1 MGKKKK
7 HESPAPKKE
16 PQRYELNKII
26 YFDKETIKNILQ
38 EYNKGTKQT
47 VVNSSD
53 SSSVAIESNIEAEA
67 DIKLPLP
74 FLSRLRFL
82 FSSKISAEYISRIDE
97 TVTVTSTEI
106 SDFEKIKDG
115 NVNQTYKVYFK
126 IKDGF
131 AEFVDVTISDIE
143 NSATFFRVAGN
154 YIRIL
159 KGGVKDVDTK
169 EFKSVMEGYEG
180 YDHYKIDDSNYIR
193 FNTSAFLSNYKRND
207 LLNSRLRIYCI
218 FIGKFPKSNFN
229 FIEQLNKM
237 QKLSTGAVPQTL
249 GELYPSLNGDG
260 KTADNGT
267 STVQAN
273 SDEVALYDVVYAS
286 IIHQGGSDENN

>member
-7 HESPAPKKE
+7 QKCPTQKKE
-16 PQRYELNKII
+16 SQKYELNKII

-47 VVNSSD
+47 VINSSD
-53 SSSVAIESNIEAEA
+53 SSSVGIGSNIEAEA

-74 FLSRLRFL
+74 FLSRVRFL

-115 NVNQTYKVYFK
+115 
-126 IKDGF
+126 F
-131 AEFVDVTISDIE
+131 AEFTSITISDIE

-180 YDHYKIDDSNYIR
+180 YDHYKIDDSTYIR

-229 FIEQLNKM
+229 FIEQLNRM
-237 QKLSTGAVPQTL
+237 QKLSTGSTPQTL
-249 GELYPSLNGDG
+249 DELYPSINGAG
-260 KTADNGT
+260 ELSSEGT
-267 STVQAN
+267 SSATT
-273 SDEVALYDVVYAS
+273 EEEIALYDVVYAS
-286 IIHQGGSDENN
+286 IIHQGGNDENN

>member
-7 HESPAPKKE
+7 QERPTPKKE
-16 PQRYELNKII
+16 TQRYELNKII

-53 SSSVAIESNIEAEA
+53 SSSVAIGSNIEAEA

-106 SDFEKIKDG
+106 SDFE
-115 NVNQTYKVYFK
+115 K

-180 YDHYKIDDSNYIR
+180 YDHYKIDDSTYIR

-249 GELYPSLNGDG
+249 GELYPSLNGDSEA
-260 KTADNGT
+260 ADDGT
-267 STVQAN
+267 STVQQKA
-273 SDEVALYDVVYAS
+273 DEIALYDVVYAS
-286 IIHQGGSDENN
+286 IIHQGGSDEND

>member
-1 MGKKKK
+1 MQKKKRK
-7 HESPAPKKE
+7 ECPTTKKE
-16 PQRYELNKII
+16 TQKYELNKII

-47 VVNSSD
+47 VINSSD
-53 SSSVAIESNIEAEA
+53 SSSVAIGSNIEAEA
-67 DIKLPLP
+67 YIKLPLP

-115 NVNQTYKVYFK
+115 
-126 IKDGF
+126 F
-131 AEFVDVTISDIE
+131 AEFENVAISDIE

-180 YDHYKIDDSNYIR
+180 YDNYKIDDSTFIR

-218 FIGKFPKSNFN
+218 FIGNFPKSNFN
-229 FIEQLNKM
+229 FIEQINKM

-249 GELYPSLNGDG
+249 GELYPSMNGDSELAG
-260 KTADNGT
+260 DGASNVVTKA
-267 STVQAN
+267 
-273 SDEVALYDVVYAS
+273 EEIALYDVVYAS
-286 IIHQGGSDENN
+286 IIHREEKR

>member
-1 MGKKKK
+1 MGRKKKQDC
-7 HESPAPKKE
+7 PTPKKE
-16 PQRYELNKII
+16 TQKYELNKII

-38 EYNKGTKQT
+38 EYNKGAKQT

-53 SSSVAIESNIEAEA
+53 SSSVTIGSNIEAEA

-106 SDFEKIKDG
+106 SDFEKIK
-115 NVNQTYKVYFK
+115 N
-126 IKDGF
+126 GF
-131 AEFVDVTISDIE
+131 AEFADVTISDIE

-180 YDHYKIDDSNYIR
+180 YDHYKIDDLTYIR

-260 KTADNGT
+260 EAVDDGT
-267 STVQAN
+267 STVQPKV
-273 SDEVALYDVVYAS
+273 DEIALYDVVYAS
-286 IIHQGGSDENN
+286 IIHQGGNDENN

>member
-7 HESPAPKKE
+7 QKCPTPKKE
-16 PQRYELNKII
+16 SQKYELNKII

-47 VVNSSD
+47 IINSSD
-53 SSSVAIESNIEAEA
+53 SSSIGIGSNIEAEA

-74 FLSRLRFL
+74 FLSRVRFL

-115 NVNQTYKVYFK
+115 
-126 IKDGF
+126 F
-131 AEFVDVTISDIE
+131 AEYEGVTISDIE

-180 YDHYKIDDSNYIR
+180 YDHYKIDDSTYIR

-207 LLNSRLRIYCI
+207 LLNSRLKIYCI
-218 FIGKFPKSNFN
+218 FIGRFPKSNFN

-237 QKLSTGAVPQTL
+237 QKLSTGATPQTL
-249 GELYPSLNGDG
+249 GELYPSLNG
-260 KTADNGT
+260 NGEPT
-267 STVQAN
+267 GEDVSNACA
-273 SDEVALYDVVYAS
+273 EAEEIALYDVVYAS
-286 IIHQGGSDENN
+286 IIHQGGSNENN

>member
-1 MGKKKK
+1 MKSKQKR
-7 HESPAPKKE
+7 PTTKKE
-16 PQRYELNKII
+16 IQKYELNKII

-53 SSSVAIESNIEAEA
+53 SSSVGIGSNIEAEA

-74 FLSRLRFL
+74 FLSRVRFL

-106 SDFEKIKDG
+106 SDFEKIR
-115 NVNQTYKVYFK
+115 
-126 IKDGF
+126 DGF
-131 AEFVDVTISDIE
+131 KEFENITISDIE

-154 YIRIL
+154 YSRIL

-180 YDHYKIDDSNYIR
+180 YDHYKIDDLTYIR

-207 LLNSRLRIYCI
+207 LLNSHLRIYCI
-218 FIGKFPKSNFN
+218 SIGDFPKSNFN

-237 QKLSTGAVPQTL
+237 QKLSTDATPKTL
-249 GELYPSLNGDG
+249 GELFPTIDGDSESTG
-260 KTADNGT
+260 KDVSNTNT
-267 STVQAN
+267 
-273 SDEVALYDVVYAS
+273 EIEEIALYDVVYAS
-286 IIHQGGSDENN
+286 IIHQGGSNEKH

>member
-1 MGKKKK
+1 MGKNKKQEG
-7 HESPAPKKE
+7 HTPKKGI
-16 PQRYELNKII
+16 QRYELNKII

-47 VVNSSD
+47 VVNSND
-53 SSSVAIESNIEAEA
+53 SSAMGVGSKIEAEA
-67 DIKLPLP
+67 DIKLTLP

-106 SDFEKIKDG
+106 SDFEKIR
-115 NVNQTYKVYFK
+115 
-126 IKDGF
+126 DGF
-131 AEFVDVTISDIE
+131 LEFEDVTISDIE

-154 YIRIL
+154 YMRIL
-159 KGGVKDVDTK
+159 KGGIKDVDTK
-169 EFKSVMEGYEG
+169 EFKSVMDGYEG
-180 YDHYKIDDSNYIR
+180 YDHYKINDATYIR

-237 QKLSTGAVPQTL
+237 QNLSTGIVPQTL
-249 GELYPSLNGDG
+249 NELYPSLNDDETEDIGAA
-260 KTADNGT
+260 TAQ
-267 STVQAN
+267 SK

-286 IIHQGGSDENN
+286 IIHRGGKNENN

>member
-1 MGKKKK
+1 M
-7 HESPAPKKE
+7 
-16 PQRYELNKII
+16 
-26 YFDKETIKNILQ
+26 
-38 EYNKGTKQT
+38 
-47 VVNSSD
+47 
-53 SSSVAIESNIEAEA
+53 
-67 DIKLPLP
+67 
-74 FLSRLRFL
+74 RFL
-82 FSSKISAEYISRIDE
+82 FSSKIFAEYISRIDE

-115 NVNQTYKVYFK
+115 
-126 IKDGF
+126 F
-131 AEFVDVTISDIE
+131 AEFEGVTISDIE

-180 YDHYKIDDSNYIR
+180 YDHYKIDDSTYIR

-229 FIEQLNKM
+229 FIEQINKM
-237 QKLSTGAVPQTL
+237 QKLSTGSVPQTL
-249 GELYPSLNGDG
+249 DELYPSINGDG
-260 KTADNGT
+260 ELSGEGA
-267 STVQAN
+267 S
-273 SDEVALYDVVYAS
+273 SDAEEEIALYDVVYAS
-286 IIHQGGSDENN
+286 IIHQGGSNENN

>member
-1 MGKKKK
+1 MSKKN
-7 HESPAPKKE
+7 ERRRPT
-16 PQRYELNKII
+16 PQKDIKGYKLNKII

-53 SSSVAIESNIEAEA
+53 SASVAIGSNIEAEA

-115 NVNQTYKVYFK
+115 
-126 IKDGF
+126 F
-131 AEFVDVTISDIE
+131 AEFTGITISDIE

-180 YDHYKIDDSNYIR
+180 YDHYKIDDSTYIR

-237 QKLSTGAVPQTL
+237 QKLSTGVAPQTL
-249 GELYPSLNGDG
+249 GELYPSLSGNGEQPG
-260 KTADNGT
+260 EAVSN
-267 STVQAN
+267 AYA
-273 SDEVALYDVVYAS
+273 EAEEIALYDVVYAS
-286 IIHQGGSDENN
+286 IIHQGGNNENY

>member
-1 MGKKKK
+1 MEKKKK

-53 SSSVAIESNIEAEA
+53 SSSVAIGSNIEAEA

-82 FSSKISAEYISRIDE
+82 FSNKISAEYISKIDE

-115 NVNQTYKVYFK
+115 
-126 IKDGF
+126 F
-131 AEFVDVTISDIE
+131 AEFVNITISDIE

-180 YDHYKIDDSNYIR
+180 YDHYKIDDSTYIR

-237 QKLSTGAVPQTL
+237 KKLSTGAVPQTL

-260 KTADNGT
+260 KATDDGI
-267 STVQAN
+267 STVQQKA
-273 SDEVALYDVVYAS
+273 DEIALYDVVYAS
-286 IIHQGGSDENN
+286 IIHQGGSDEND

>member
-1 MGKKKK
+1 MGKNKIKEK
-7 HESPAPKKE
+7 STPKKDK
-16 PQRYELNKII
+16 QRYELNKII

-53 SSSVAIESNIEAEA
+53 SASVAIGSNIEAEA

-82 FSSKISAEYISRIDE
+82 FSSKISADYISRIDE

-115 NVNQTYKVYFK
+115 
-126 IKDGF
+126 F
-131 AEFVDVTISDIE
+131 AEFTSITISDIE

-180 YDHYKIDDSNYIR
+180 YDHYKIDDSTYIR

-207 LLNSRLRIYCI
+207 LLNSRLKIYCI

-229 FIEQLNKM
+229 FIEQINKM
-237 QKLSTGAVPQTL
+237 QKLSTGAAPQTL
-249 GELYPSLNGDG
+249 GELYPSLSGNGEQTGEDVP
-260 KTADNGT
+260 KAYAD
-267 STVQAN
+267 A
-273 SDEVALYDVVYAS
+273 EEIALYDVVYAS
-286 IIHQGGSDENN
+286 IIHQGGKNENS

>member
-1 MGKKKK
+1 MEKKKK
-7 HESPAPKKE
+7 QNCPIPKKE
-16 PQRYELNKII
+16 TQRYELNKII

-53 SSSVAIESNIEAEA
+53 SSSVAIGSNIEAEA

-106 SDFEKIKDG
+106 SDFEKIK
-115 NVNQTYKVYFK
+115 N
-126 IKDGF
+126 GF

-180 YDHYKIDDSNYIR
+180 YDHYKMDDLTYIR

-218 FIGKFPKSNFN
+218 FIGKFQKSNFN

-237 QKLSTGAVPQTL
+237 QKLSTGTVPQTL
-249 GELYPSLNGDG
+249 GELYPSLNGDSDV
-260 KTADNGT
+260 TDDGT
-267 STVQAN
+267 STVQQKA
-273 SDEVALYDVVYAS
+273 DEIALYDVVYAS
-286 IIHQGGSDENN
+286 IIHQGGSDEND

>member
-1 MGKKKK
+1 MGRKKKQDCPT
-7 HESPAPKKE
+7 SKKE
-16 PQRYELNKII
+16 TQRYELNKII

-53 SSSVAIESNIEAEA
+53 SSSVAIGSNIETKA

-106 SDFEKIKDG
+106 SDFEKIK
-115 NVNQTYKVYFK
+115 N
-126 IKDGF
+126 GF

-180 YDHYKIDDSNYIR
+180 YDHYKINDSTYIR

-260 KTADNGT
+260 EVADNGT
-267 STVQAN
+267 STVQPKA
-273 SDEVALYDVVYAS
+273 DEVALYDVVYAS
-286 IIHQGGSDENN
+286 IIHQGGNDENN

>member
-7 HESPAPKKE
+7 QDCPTHKKQT
-16 PQRYELNKII
+16 QRYELNKII

-38 EYNKGTKQT
+38 QYNKGTKQT

-53 SSSVAIESNIEAEA
+53 SSSVAIGSNIEAEA

-106 SDFEKIKDG
+106 SDFEKIKA
-115 NVNQTYKVYFK
+115 F
-126 IKDGF
+126 F

-159 KGGVKDVDTK
+159 KGSVKNVDTK

-180 YDHYKIDDSNYIR
+180 YDHYKIDDSTYIR

-237 QKLSTGAVPQTL
+237 QKLSTGTVPQTL

-260 KTADNGT
+260 DVIDDGT
-267 STVQAN
+267 STVQQKA
-273 SDEVALYDVVYAS
+273 DEIALYDVVYAS
-286 IIHQGGSDENN
+286 IIHQGGSDEND

>member
-7 HESPAPKKE
+7 QERPTPQKE
-16 PQRYELNKII
+16 TQRYELNKII

-53 SSSVAIESNIEAEA
+53 SSSVAIGSNIEAEA

-106 SDFEKIKDG
+106 SDFE
-115 NVNQTYKVYFK
+115 K

-180 YDHYKIDDSNYIR
+180 YDHYKIDDSTYIR

-260 KTADNGT
+260 DVIDDGT
-267 STVQAN
+267 STVQQKA
-273 SDEVALYDVVYAS
+273 DEIALYDVVYAS
-286 IIHQGGSDENN
+286 IIHQGGSDEND

>member
-1 MGKKKK
+1 MGKNRKQEK
-7 HESPAPKKE
+7 PAPKKDK
-16 PQRYELNKII
+16 QRYELNKII

-47 VVNSSD
+47 IINSSD
-53 SSSVAIESNIEAEA
+53 SASVAIGSNIEAEA

-82 FSSKISAEYISRIDE
+82 FSSKISAEYISKIDE

-106 SDFEKIKDG
+106 SDFE
-115 NVNQTYKVYFK
+115 T

-131 AEFVDVTISDIE
+131 KEFTSITISDIE

-154 YIRIL
+154 YSRIL

-180 YDHYKIDDSNYIR
+180 YDHYKIDDSTYIR

-237 QKLSTGAVPQTL
+237 QKLSTGAAPQTL
-249 GELYPSLNGDG
+249 GELYPSLSG
-260 KTADNGT
+260 
-267 STVQAN
+267 N
-273 SDEVALYDVVYAS
+273 SEPTGENVSNDYAEAEEIALYDVVYAS
-286 IIHQGGSDENN
+286 IIHQGGSNENN

>member
-1 MGKKKK
+1 MEKKKK

-53 SSSVAIESNIEAEA
+53 SSSVATRSNIEAEA

-82 FSSKISAEYISRIDE
+82 FSSKISAEYISKIDE

-106 SDFEKIKDG
+106 SDFE
-115 NVNQTYKVYFK
+115 K

-180 YDHYKIDDSNYIR
+180 YDHYKIDDSTYIR

-218 FIGKFPKSNFN
+218 FIGEFPKSNFN

-260 KTADNGT
+260 EATGDGT
-267 STVQAN
+267 STVQQKA
-273 SDEVALYDVVYAS
+273 DEIALYDVVYAS
-286 IIHQGGSDENN
+286 IIHQGGSDEND

>member
-7 HESPAPKKE
+7 QESPAPKKE

-53 SSSVAIESNIEAEA
+53 SSSVAIGSNIEAEA

-106 SDFEKIKDG
+106 SDFEKIK
-115 NVNQTYKVYFK
+115 N
-126 IKDGF
+126 GF

-180 YDHYKIDDSNYIR
+180 YDHYKIDDLTYIR

-237 QKLSTGAVPQTL
+237 QKLSTGTVPQTL
-249 GELYPSLNGDG
+249 GELYPSLSGDG
-260 KTADNGT
+260 DVIDDGT
-267 STVQAN
+267 STVQQKA
-273 SDEVALYDVVYAS
+273 DEIALYDVVYAS
-286 IIHQGGSDENN
+286 IIHQGGSDEND

>member
-1 MGKKKK
+1 MGKNKKQED
-7 HESPAPKKE
+7 HTPKKGI
-16 PQRYELNKII
+16 QRYELNKII

-47 VVNSSD
+47 VVNSND
-53 SSSVAIESNIEAEA
+53 SSTMGVGSKIEAEA
-67 DIKLPLP
+67 DIKLTLP

-106 SDFEKIKDG
+106 SDFEKIR
-115 NVNQTYKVYFK
+115 
-126 IKDGF
+126 DGF
-131 AEFVDVTISDIE
+131 SEFEDVTISDVE

-154 YIRIL
+154 YMRIL
-159 KGGVKDVDTK
+159 KGGIKDVDTK
-169 EFKSVMEGYEG
+169 EFKSVMDGYEG
-180 YDHYKIDDSNYIR
+180 YDHYKINDTTYIR

-237 QKLSTGAVPQTL
+237 QNLSTGIVPQTL
-249 GELYPSLNGDG
+249 NELYPSLNDDETEDIGAA
-260 KTADNGT
+260 TAQ
-267 STVQAN
+267 SK

-286 IIHQGGSDENN
+286 IIHRGGKNENN

>member
-1 MGKKKK
+1 MGRKKKQ
-7 HESPAPKKE
+7 ERPTPKKE
-16 PQRYELNKII
+16 TRRYELNKII

-53 SSSVAIESNIEAEA
+53 SSSVAIGSNIEAEA

-106 SDFEKIKDG
+106 SDFEKIK
-115 NVNQTYKVYFK
+115 N
-126 IKDGF
+126 GF

-180 YDHYKIDDSNYIR
+180 YDHYKINDSTYIR

-249 GELYPSLNGDG
+249 GELYPSLNSGDE
-260 KTADNGT
+260 AANNGT
-267 STVQAN
+267 SGVEPKA
-273 SDEVALYDVVYAS
+273 DEIALYDVVYAS
-286 IIHQGGSDENN
+286 IIHQGGSNENN

>member
-1 MGKKKK
+1 MAKNKKQEK
-7 HESPAPKKE
+7 PVPKKDK
-16 PQRYELNKII
+16 QRYELNKII
-26 YFDKETIKNILQ
+26 YFDKETIKNILL
-38 EYNKGTKQT
+38 EYNKGTMQT

-53 SSSVAIESNIEAEA
+53 SASIAIGSNIEAEA

-82 FSSKISAEYISRIDE
+82 FSSKISADYISRIDE

-115 NVNQTYKVYFK
+115 
-126 IKDGF
+126 F
-131 AEFVDVTISDIE
+131 AEFTSITISDIE

-180 YDHYKIDDSNYIR
+180 YDHYKIDDSTYIR

-207 LLNSRLRIYCI
+207 LLNSRLKIYCI

-237 QKLSTGAVPQTL
+237 QKLSTGATPQTL
-249 GELYPSLNGDG
+249 GELYPSLSGNGEQ
-260 KTADNGT
+260 
-267 STVQAN
+267 TVEDVSNAYA
-273 SDEVALYDVVYAS
+273 EAEEIALYDVVYAS
-286 IIHQGGSDENN
+286 IIHQGGNNENN

>member
-1 MGKKKK
+1 MGRKKKQNC
-7 HESPAPKKE
+7 PIPKKE
-16 PQRYELNKII
+16 TQRYELNKII

-53 SSSVAIESNIEAEA
+53 SSSVAIGSNIEAEA

-106 SDFEKIKDG
+106 SDFEKIK
-115 NVNQTYKVYFK
+115 N
-126 IKDGF
+126 GF

-180 YDHYKIDDSNYIR
+180 YDHYKIDDLTYIR

-237 QKLSTGAVPQTL
+237 QKLSTGTVPQTL

-260 KTADNGT
+260 DVIDDGT
-267 STVQAN
+267 STVQQKA
-273 SDEVALYDVVYAS
+273 DEIALYDVVYAS
-286 IIHQGGSDENN
+286 IIHQGGSDEND

>member
-1 MGKKKK
+1 MSKKNKQK
-7 HESPAPKKE
+7 SPASKTEIKE
-16 PQRYELNKII
+16 YALNKII

-38 EYNKGTKQT
+38 EYNKGAKQS
-47 VVNSSD
+47 VVNLSD
-53 SSSVAIESNIEAEA
+53 SASVAIRSNIEAEA

-106 SDFEKIKDG
+106 SDFEKIK
-115 NVNQTYKVYFK
+115 K
-126 IKDGF
+126 GF
-131 AEFVDVTISDIE
+131 AEFSNVTISDIE

-169 EFKSVMEGYEG
+169 EFKSVMESYEG
-180 YDHYKIDDSNYIR
+180 YDHYKINDSTYIR

-207 LLNSRLRIYCI
+207 LLNSRQRIFCI
-218 FIGKFPKSNFN
+218 FIGKFSKSNFN

-237 QKLSTGAVPQTL
+237 QKMSTSATPQTL
-249 GELYPSLNGDG
+249 GELYPSLSSNGE
-260 KTADNGT
+260 
-267 STVQAN
+267 STGEGASN
-273 SDEVALYDVVYAS
+273 AYAGAEEIALYDVVYAS
-286 IIHQGGSDENN
+286 IIHQGGSNENN

>member
-1 MGKKKK
+1 MRKKKK
-7 HESPAPKKE
+7 QECPTLNKE
-16 PQRYELNKII
+16 TQRYELNKII

-38 EYNKGTKQT
+38 EYNKGSKQT
-47 VVNSSD
+47 IVNSTD
-53 SSSVAIESNIEAEA
+53 SASVTIGSNIEAET

-74 FLSRLRFL
+74 FLSRVRFL

-106 SDFEKIKDG
+106 SDFEKIKS
-115 NVNQTYKVYFK
+115 
-126 IKDGF
+126 GF
-131 AEFVDVTISDIE
+131 TEFVDVTISDIE

-180 YDHYKIDDSNYIR
+180 YDHYKIDDSTYIR
-193 FNTSAFLSNYKRND
+193 FNTSAFVSNYKRND

-229 FIEQLNKM
+229 FIEQINKM
-237 QKLSTGAVPQTL
+237 QKLSTSLVPQTL

-260 KTADNGT
+260 EAADNGT
-267 STVQAN
+267 NNVEPKT
-273 SDEVALYDVVYAS
+273 DEIALYDVVYAS
-286 IIHQGGSDENN
+286 IIHQGGSNENN